1 MAPRRG
7 LGDTDPFVTRPRRL
21 PPVIPIT
28 GDGPTDDA
36 DDRRG
41 TPVPAAAAEPATA
54 AKQTKTIGRGKTQV
68 TSYINTGVLDSAR
81 DTVLSV
87 IARPGGHRSLS
98 GLVEEAIRREIV
110 RLQDEF
116 NHGKPFPKREV
127 ELRSG
132 RVAGS

>member
-1 MAPRRG
+1 MATRRG
-7 LGDTDPFVTRPRRL
+7 LGDTDPLLPRPRRL
-21 PPVIPIT
+21 PGVIPTT
-28 GDGPTDDA
+28 GA
-36 DDRRG
+36 Y
-41 TPVPAAAAEPATA
+41 PAGDQPDAEPAPPTPA
-54 AKQTKTIGRGKTQV
+54 AGPTKRRTKTVARGKTQV
-68 TSYINTGVLDSAR
+68 TSYIDDAVLDSAR

-98 GLVEEAIRREIV
+98 GLVEEAIRREII

-132 RVAGS
+132 RISGS